1 MKTAP
6 ADQLSRGESTRQR
19 LLDLAE
25 RAILEKGYAATSIE
39 ELIAAA
45 EITKSGFFYHFR
57 GKSELAKALM
67 RRDNANTAR
76 AFDAIFGQAD
86 ADNADPLDALLDGL
100 SRFAKAASLSPH
112 AYPGCLIAA
121 FAYQQALF
129 DPEHLRLMEDGFAE
143 RRAQFRVRLDRIAA
157 QRSPMAE
164 IDLDDLADMAIAIIQ
179 GAIVLD
185 RVRGAQ
191 SAAIDQ
197 QIAVYKGFILKLF
210 EGGRPTT
217 NLSN

>member
-1 MKTAP
+1 MRTLS
-6 ADQLSRGESTRQR
+6 ADQLGRGESTRER

-45 EITKSGFFYHFR
+45 GITKSGFFYHFR
-57 GKSELAKALM
+57 EKSDLAKALM
-67 RRDNANTAR
+67 RRDNANTSQ

-100 SRFAKAASLSPH
+100 SRFAKAAAISPH
-112 AYPGCLIAA
+112 AYPGCLVAA
-121 FAYQQALF
+121 FAYQRSLF
-129 DPEHLRLMEDGFAE
+129 DTEHWQLMEAGFAE
-143 RRAQFRVRLDRIAA
+143 RRAQFRKRLDRIAA
-157 QRSPMAE
+157 QRPLSAG

-191 SAAIDQ
+191 AAIDQ
-197 QIAVYKGFILKLF
+197 QITLYRAFLQNLF
-210 EGGRPTT
+210 D
-217 NLSN
+217 

>member
-1 MKTAP
+1 MRTP
-6 ADQLSRGESTRQR
+6 HADQLRRGESTRER

-25 RAILEKGYAATSIE
+25 SAILEKGYAATSIE

-45 EITKSGFFYHFR
+45 GITKSGFFYHFR
-57 GKSELAKALM
+57 EKSELAKALM
-67 RRDNANTAR
+67 RRDNANTAQ

-100 SRFAKAASLSPH
+100 SRFAKAAAVSPH

-129 DPEHLRLMEDGFAE
+129 DAEHWQLMEEGFAE
-143 RRAQFRVRLDRIAA
+143 RRAQFRKRLDRIAA
-157 QRSPMAE
+157 QRPLRAQ

-191 SAAIDQ
+191 VAIDQ
-197 QIAVYKGFILKLF
+197 QITLYRAFLVNLF
-210 EGGRPTT
+210 E
-217 NLSN
+217 